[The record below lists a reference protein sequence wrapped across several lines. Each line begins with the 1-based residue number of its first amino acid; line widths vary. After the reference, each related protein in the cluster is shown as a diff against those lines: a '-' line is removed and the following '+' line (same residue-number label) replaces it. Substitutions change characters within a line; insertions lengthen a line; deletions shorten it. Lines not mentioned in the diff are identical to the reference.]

1 MTIRSCSLE
10 MLFLTQTEGKK
21 YDGKILQLIQYL
33 NGQGGIAVPVGKEN
47 NLKILF
53 FFLHVFYSFSSF
65 RFQLRAFISSACFT
79 RRRLVRNVRGHLQ

>member
-1 MTIRSCSLE
+1 MTIRSRSLE

-33 NGQGGIAVPVGKEN
+33 NVQGGIAVPVGKEN

-53 FFLHVFYSFSSF
+53 FFFPVFYSFSSF

-79 RRRLVRNVRGHLQ
+79 RRRPVRHDRGHRQ